1 MILRT
6 VPSTVYRYR
15 TFSSSTIDLLCN
27 NELFFANPG
36 DFNDPFDCAPFVE
49 VDSDLPR
56 LQAILKELVATRVRG
71 ETLAALKNA
80 KFSETMAIS
89 HAEQVAKREA
99 LQAIEDVRHH
109 ASNPE
114 HDDRTA
120 AELGILRLEI
130 QLELQNRYG
139 KGICCF
145 SEEFNSPLLW
155 SHYGDQ
161 HRGLCIG
168 YFVERRPRPEL
179 KQVSYGG
186 DRTITTSSL
195 EAALLQKNANAIALL
210 DAKVLLRKAPD
221 WEYEREWRLISNVGL
236 QESPLKLT
244 EVTFGLR
251 CANAVRHTLM
261 RALDGRPD
269 SVAFYEM
276 RNIRGTFNLE
286 RVPVDSEDTC
296 YLPRTAMSGIEA
308 FGDPN
313 ES

>member
-1 MILRT
+1 MVTSIA
-6 VPSTVYRYR
+6 V
-15 TFSSSTIDLLCN
+15 
-27 NELFFANPG
+27 
-36 DFNDPFDCAPFVE
+36 FV
-49 VDSDLPR
+49 S
-56 LQAILKELVATRVRG
+56 
-71 ETLAALKNA
+71 
-80 KFSETMAIS
+80 
-89 HAEQVAKREA
+89 
-99 LQAIEDVRHH
+99 
-109 ASNPE
+109 
-114 HDDRTA
+114 
-120 AELGILRLEI
+120 GILWKGGLGQNSSRLVMAETV
-130 QLELQNRYG
+130 QLL
-139 KGICCF
+139 
-145 SEEFNSPLLW
+145 
-155 SHYGDQ
+155 
-161 HRGLCIG
+161 
-168 YFVERRPRPEL
+168 
-179 KQVSYGG
+179 
-186 DRTITTSSL
+186 TSSL

-244 EVTFGLR
+244 EVTVGLR